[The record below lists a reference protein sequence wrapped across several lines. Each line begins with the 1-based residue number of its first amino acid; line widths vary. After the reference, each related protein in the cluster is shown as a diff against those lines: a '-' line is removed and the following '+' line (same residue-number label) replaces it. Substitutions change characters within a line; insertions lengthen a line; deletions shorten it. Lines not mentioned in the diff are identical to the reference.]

1 MSRHYPLVHGI
12 NQAQDDSMRQQRMR
26 KAAPGSQKRQASTAT
41 YSVDD
46 LARILGISRNGA
58 YAALRAGMIPHIRIG
73 KRFVIPKAAV
83 DAWFLSVGQQA
94 SQDQRARV

>member
-1 MSRHYPLVHGI
+1 MS
-12 NQAQDDSMRQQRMR
+12 QQRTL
-26 KAAPGSQKRQASTAT
+26 KAAHGSRNRGGMAAT

-46 LARILGISRNGA
+46 LARILGISRNGV
-58 YAALRAGMIPHIRIG
+58 YSALRAGNIPHIRIG